1 MCACLLSFILHFLSL
16 QIITELLRLG
26 YYSSCA
32 HQYDHADQQQQH
44 DNRKQDKQEESN
56 TTTITTTSSSQP
68 GCCPNS
74 ITTTTKSKR
83 LTTTPLHLA
92 ARRGHLPS
100 CWILLLSNETILDDV
115 DEYGNT
121 PLHTAAA
128 NGQLEIVKC
137 LLNYGSDW
145 TRLNVYHFTPFDV
158 AMNDEIRLAL
168 KHFAKDKKD
177 SFSMSLRDKLQQEQ
191 QAKYDALELELKRK
205 LEKNI
210 IASTSVTE
218 AKNLQ
223 DIIEKSIL
231 MGIRSCL
238 IHAANKKMEWIK
250 VAGQIYEYSCRVQ
263 SESPMVTILKF
274 DEVKKFQN
282 YLKNIAADV
291 NDDPMKDIF
300 MVGNSTSS
308 NHAATAGAQQNEEL
322 PQELALLIDESNS
335 LCNRCTTEYELHSTC
350 QSLMEIACGSDSDKE
365 SLEKLN
371 RILFKAKEQQE
382 YLDKEIVSNAHA
394 ILSRLSS
401 ELRLKASTNNIPN
414 VRLPVPGMSSKEEKS
429 YWQPEDIGSLV
440 VVEKKKLLVITGEV
454 CHASAA
460 SPSSTPAPAGEQEG
474 GAGHDE
480 DFVWMKSA
488 AYQKLE
494 NAIIQLQSDI
504 SHAMECGGN
513 RELITNSQ
521 LVLKDAKEKRKILH
535 SKQDETDRLSAMAT
549 AGKTASNSRSK
560 RTKKK
565 KTITKKK

>member
-1 MCACLLSFILHFLSL
+1 
-16 QIITELLRLG
+16 LG

-32 HQYDHADQQQQH
+32 HQYDHADQQQQQH
-44 DNRKQDKQEESN
+44 DNQKQDKQESN
-56 TTTITTTSSSQP
+56 TTTITTSSSSQP
-68 GCCPNS
+68 GCCPIS
-74 ITTTTKSKR
+74 IATTTNKR

-100 CWILLLSNETILDDV
+100 CWILLLSNRTILDDV

-158 AMNDEIRLAL
+158 AMNDEIRLTL
-168 KHFAKDKKD
+168 KHFAKDKKEL
-177 SFSMSLRDKLQQEQ
+177 FSICLRDKLQQEQ
-191 QAKYDALELELKRK
+191 RTKYDALELELKRK
-205 LEKNI
+205 REKNI

-218 AKNLQ
+218 AKDLQ

-231 MGIRSCL
+231 MGIQSCL
-238 IHAANKKMEWIK
+238 IHVANKKMEWIK
-250 VAGQIYEYSCRVQ
+250 VAGQIYEYSCRIR
-263 SESPMVTILKF
+263 SELPMATILQL
-274 DEVKKFQN
+274 DEVKKFQK
-282 YLKNIAADV
+282 YLKNFAANV
-291 NDDPMKDIF
+291 NDDPMEDIF
-300 MVGNSTSS
+300 MVGSSS

-335 LCNRCTTEYELHSTC
+335 LCNRCTTEYEIHSTC
-350 QSLMEIACGSDSDKE
+350 QSLMDIACASDSDKE

-371 RILFKAKEQQE
+371 RILFNAPPKEQQE

-401 ELRLKASTNNIPN
+401 ELKLKASTNNIPN
-414 VRLPVPGMSSKEEKS
+414 VRLPVPGMSSKEEKT

-440 VVEKKKLLVITGEV
+440 VVEKKKLPVTTGEV

-474 GAGHDE
+474 GTAGHDE

-504 SHAMECGGN
+504 SHAVECSGN

-521 LVLKDAKEKRKILH
+521 LVLKDAKKKRKILQ
-535 SKQDETDRLSAMAT
+535 SKDETDRLSAMAT